1 MLLPDSN
8 QLKLGTV
15 SGYKRESEGF
25 LLGSTTPNPLLNS
38 RMYQV
43 TFTDGNICDFAANA
57 IAEAIYS
64 QHDDEGNKYTLIK
77 EIVSHEKGKNATTK
91 HQVWLTSHTGNKR
104 MVKTTKGWKLC
115 VAWKD
120 GTTS

>member
-77 EIVSHEKGKNATTK
+77 ERMLLQKIKCGLRHILAIR
-91 HQVWLTSHTGNKR
+91 VWS
-104 MVKTTKGWKLC
+104 KLL
-115 VAWKD
+115 KD
-120 GTTS
+120 GSSV